1 MDNSQVGV
9 WRHTTRLFSTLAC
22 GLPVLWQFLYISK
35 CNDSCRELLSCALQA
50 SRARLAWPMARLLGT
65 SEDGKWKLPEQG
77 LLAAAAALGGGS
89 EGSAVRLSSR
99 CPGAGCCLGQE
110 GREVPDGPRLRQ
122 QLLVG
127 WAGLSHDMQR
137 SCRQC
142 LHHDEL

>member
-1 MDNSQVGV
+1 MWSA
-9 WRHTTRLFSTLAC
+9 STLAIPVHLKMQRQLPGAALMRPASFEGKAGMANGKAAGNLRGWEVEAARA
-22 GLPVLWQFLYISK
+22 GLTGS
-35 CNDSCRELLSCALQA
+35 SS
-50 SRARLAWPMARLLGT
+50 S
-65 SEDGKWKLPEQG
+65 
-77 LLAAAAALGGGS
+77 LGGGS